1 MEIKLDKEN
10 SENSEFN
17 FINDISYSS
26 PFGLCPDCNKP
37 NTFRNWCK
45 QCNAKR
51 FQQDFHKWTSGNKF
65 IDKFIQESQ
74 LNAKQYKGVLEWIP
88 YNRLTNVKYLDKG
101 GFSTV
106 YKAIWLD
113 GFIQEWDY
121 ENSQWER
128 WTEEIDIDSDE
139 DDNNIS
145 KIKGHEVVLKSLD
158 NSSSLNDEF
167 LNEVIILLL

>member
-1 MEIKLDKEN
+1 MEKLDTNEI
-10 SENSEFN
+10 SEDSK
-17 FINDISYSS
+17 
-26 PFGLCPDCNKP
+26 LCPDCNE
-37 NTFRNWCK
+37 NMLLNCK

-74 LNAKQYKGVLEWIP
+74 LTAKSSRYILEWIP

-113 GFIQEWDY
+113 GPIVNWDY
-121 ENSQWER
+121 EKRQLKRRAYGIS
-128 WTEEIDIDSDE
+128 
-139 DDNNIS
+139 NIE
-145 KIKGHEVVLKSLD
+145 GYEVVLKSLD
-158 NSSSLNDEF
+158 N
-167 LNEVIILLL
+167 

>member
-1 MEIKLDKEN
+1 MESKH
-10 SENSEFN
+10 
-17 FINDISYSS
+17 
-26 PFGLCPDCNKP
+26 GLCPECNKS
-37 NTFRNWCK
+37 NTYPNWCQ

-74 LNAKQYKGVLEWIP
+74 LNAQYNLDVLEWIP

-113 GFIQEWDY
+113 GRIDKWDY
-121 ENSQWER
+121 ENSQLKR
-128 WTEEIDIDSDE
+128 WTYEIDIDSGK

-145 KIKGHEVVLKSLD
+145 KIKGYEVVLKSLD

-167 LNEVIILLL
+167 LNEVIILLLL

>member
-1 MEIKLDKEN
+1 MEINLDKEN
-10 SENSEFN
+10 SENN
-17 FINDISYSS
+17 FSYSS
-26 PFGLCPDCNKP
+26 PCPDCNEDYG
-37 NTFRNWCK
+37 WCK

-74 LNAKQYKGVLEWIP
+74 LNAQHDLHVLEWIP

-113 GFIQEWDY
+113 GPIEEWDY

-128 WTEEIDIDSDE
+128 YTCEID
-139 DDNNIS
+139 
-145 KIKGHEVVLKSLD
+145 
-158 NSSSLNDEF
+158 
-167 LNEVIILLL
+167 

>member
-1 MEIKLDKEN
+1 MEIKLDK
-10 SENSEFN
+10 
-17 FINDISYSS
+17 DYSS
-26 PFGLCPDCNKP
+26 PFGLCPDCNEP
-37 NTFRNWCK
+37 NTGYDWCQ

-74 LNAKQYKGVLEWIP
+74 LNARNPFYILEWIP

-113 GFIQEWDY
+113 GYINGWDY
-121 ENSQWER
+121 KNSQWKR
-128 WTEEIDIDSDE
+128 CTYEIDIDSDE

>member
-1 MEIKLDKEN
+1 METLDINEI
-10 SENSEFN
+10 SENN
-17 FINDISYSS
+17 FSYTLY
-26 PFGLCPDCNKP
+26 GLCPDCNEPKT
-37 NTFRNWCK
+37 NFDWCQ

-74 LNAKQYKGVLEWIP
+74 LNAQNPFYILEWIP

-113 GFIQEWDY
+113 GPIGKWDY
-121 ENSQWER
+121 ENSQWKR
-128 WTEEIDIDSDE
+128 YTYEIDIDSDE

-145 KIKGHEVVLKSLD
+145 NIEGYEVVLKSLD

-167 LNEVIILLL
+167 LNEVIILLLL

>member
-1 MEIKLDKEN
+1 METLDINEI
-10 SENSEFN
+10 SEDSELSSSS
-17 FINDISYSS
+17 NDHS
-26 PFGLCPDCNKP
+26 CPGCDEP
-37 NTFRNWCK
+37 NNYTWCQ

-74 LNAKQYKGVLEWIP
+74 LNAECYKHILEWIP

-113 GFIQEWDY
+113 GPDRK
-121 ENSQWER
+121 S
-128 WTEEIDIDSDE
+128 
-139 DDNNIS
+139 
-145 KIKGHEVVLKSLD
+145 VV
-158 NSSSLNDEF
+158 
-167 LNEVIILLL
+167 

>member
-1 MEIKLDKEN
+1 MEIDKNPEHSKLLSFDD
-10 SENSEFN
+10 
-17 FINDISYSS
+17 DILR
-26 PFGLCPDCNKP
+26 FCPDCNKLSY
-37 NTFRNWCK
+37 TDWCQ

-51 FQQDFHKWTSGNKF
+51 FQQDWTSGNKF

-74 LNAKQYKGVLEWIP
+74 LNAKDEFDILEWIP

-113 GFIQEWDY
+113 GYIEEWDY
-121 ENSQWER
+121 ENSQWKR
-128 WTEEIDIDSDE
+128 YTYIDSD

-145 KIKGHEVVLKSLD
+145 KIKGREVVLKSLD

-167 LNEVIILLL
+167 LNEVIILLLL

>member
-1 MEIKLDKEN
+1 METLDINKISEDSKLTSSSNDN
-10 SENSEFN
+10 S
-17 FINDISYSS
+17 
-26 PFGLCPDCNKP
+26 CPDCNEPK
-37 NTFRNWCK
+37 TSFMWCQ

-51 FQQDFHKWTSGNKF
+51 FRQDFHKWTSRNTF

-74 LNAKQYKGVLEWIP
+74 LNARHNIHVLEWIP

-113 GFIQEWDY
+113 GPLKKWDY
-121 ENSQWER
+121 EKQQWGR
-128 WTEEIDIDSDE
+128 YTYEIDIDSDE

-145 KIKGHEVVLKSLD
+145 KITIKGYKVVLKSLD

-167 LNEVIILLL
+167 LNEVITLLLL

>member
-1 MEIKLDKEN
+1 MDIDSKLNFSNNN
-10 SENSEFN
+10 SKFRICS
-17 FINDISYSS
+17 
-26 PFGLCPDCNKP
+26 GCNKP
-37 NTFRNWCK
+37 NTFHDWCRE
-45 QCNAKR
+45 CNSKR
-51 FQQDFHKWTSGNKF
+51 FQRDFHKWTSGNKF

-74 LNAKQYKGVLEWIP
+74 LNARYSDSSDVLEWIP

-113 GFIQEWDY
+113 GPIDKWDY
-121 ENSQWER
+121 ENSQWKR
-128 WTEEIDIDSDE
+128 RTYEIDIDSDE
-139 DDNNIS
+139 VDNNIFE
-145 KIKGHEVVLKSLD
+145 GYEVVLKSLD

>member
-1 MEIKLDKEN
+1 MEIDINKI
-10 SENSEFN
+10 SEDSELTSSS
-17 FINDISYSS
+17 NDSS
-26 PFGLCPDCNKP
+26 CPGCN
-37 NTFRNWCK
+37 NTRYVWCK

-74 LNAKQYKGVLEWIP
+74 LNARIPFYILEWIP

-113 GFIQEWDY
+113 GHIDKWDY
-121 ENSQWER
+121 ENSQW
-128 WTEEIDIDSDE
+128 
-139 DDNNIS
+139 
-145 KIKGHEVVLKSLD
+145 
-158 NSSSLNDEF
+158 
-167 LNEVIILLL
+167 

>member
-10 SENSEFN
+10 SENN
-17 FINDISYSS
+17 FSY
-26 PFGLCPDCNKP
+26 FKLCPDCNN
-37 NTFRNWCK
+37 NTNFFWCQ

-74 LNAKQYKGVLEWIP
+74 LNARNPFYILEWIP
-88 YNRLTNVKYLDKG
+88 YNRLTNIKYLDKG

-113 GFIQEWDY
+113 GPIGKWDY
-121 ENSQWER
+121 ENSQWKR
-128 WTEEIDIDSDE
+128 
-139 DDNNIS
+139 
-145 KIKGHEVVLKSLD
+145 
-158 NSSSLNDEF
+158 
-167 LNEVIILLL
+167 

>member
-1 MEIKLDKEN
+1 METLDINEI
-10 SENSEFN
+10 SEDSEL
-17 FINDISYSS
+17 SS
-26 PFGLCPDCNKP
+26 SSNACPDCNEP
-37 NTFRNWCK
+37 NNYYWCQ

-51 FQQDFHKWTSGNKF
+51 FQRDFHKWTSGNKF

-74 LNAKQYKGVLEWIP
+74 LNAKRTYYILEWIP

-113 GFIQEWDY
+113 GSIDKWDY
-121 ENSQWER
+121 ENSQWKR
-128 WTEEIDIDSDE
+128 FTYKIDIDSDE

-145 KIKGHEVVLKSLD
+145 KIEGREVVLKSLD
-158 NSSSLNDEF
+158 NSSSLNYEF